1 MKKRKGYCLS
11 IEDLDF
17 IFYGHLQF
25 SRTFHFGQ
33 NIILLLYQLS
43 TRFTRI
49 AFQSTKGQLT
59 AVESLGSFVA
69 YLGLAQ
75 FMSALD
81 LSSDLANITL
91 ATYPLQNTAVV

>member
-1 MKKRKGYCLS
+1 M
-11 IEDLDF
+11 
-17 IFYGHLQF
+17 
-25 SRTFHFGQ
+25 
-33 NIILLLYQLS
+33 
-43 TRFTRI
+43 I

-91 ATYPLQNTAVV
+91 ATYPLQNAAVV